1 MQKENVEQRTQD
13 FTAGFMEALHEVE
26 PAMLQAARERDIAY
40 ERGYEEGRG
49 GGAFV
54 PFVFL
59 GVGTLIGFALCALLT

>member
-1 MQKENVEQRTQD
+1 MCNDAEQRSED
-13 FTAGFMEALHEVE
+13 YAEGFLTSLREVE
-26 PAMLQAARERDIAY
+26 PTVMQLARERDIAY

-59 GVGTLIGFALCALLT
+59 AVGFLIGVATCALLS